1 MKRVKERSRNEPAE
15 VSRSS
20 NSGPASA
27 STYYAGCFGDA
38 IKSMSQTLT
47 AQHVTAGKRTL
58 LYEYIGFYL
67 LAIMKEY

>member
-1 MKRVKERSRNEPAE
+1 MKRGKERSRNEQAE

-27 STYYAGCFGDA
+27 PTYAGCFGDA

-47 AQHVTAGKRTL
+47 VTSA
-58 LYEYIGFYL
+58 
-67 LAIMKEY
+67 

>member
-1 MKRVKERSRNEPAE
+1 MHLWRGLVVHNLGFLLGTCGAHAAVAGMKRVKERSRNEAAE

-38 IKSMSQTLT
+38 IKTM
-47 AQHVTAGKRTL
+47 
-58 LYEYIGFYL
+58 
-67 LAIMKEY
+67 

>member
-1 MKRVKERSRNEPAE
+1 MKRVKERSRNEQAE

-27 STYYAGCFGDA
+27 STYAGCFGDA

-47 AQHVTAGKRTL
+47 VTSA
-58 LYEYIGFYL
+58 
-67 LAIMKEY
+67 

>member
-1 MKRVKERSRNEPAE
+1 MKRVKERWRNEQAE

-27 STYYAGCFGDA
+27 STYPGCFGDA

-67 LAIMKEY
+67 LAITKEY

>member
-47 AQHVTAGKRTL
+47 GTPHALDNLSSVLKSQR
-58 LYEYIGFYL
+58 
-67 LAIMKEY
+67 

>member
-1 MKRVKERSRNEPAE
+1 MKRGKERSRNEQAE

-27 STYYAGCFGDA
+27 PTYAGCFGDA

-47 AQHVTAGKRTL
+47 GTL
-58 LYEYIGFYL
+58 HRLIISL
-67 LAIMKEY
+67 LF